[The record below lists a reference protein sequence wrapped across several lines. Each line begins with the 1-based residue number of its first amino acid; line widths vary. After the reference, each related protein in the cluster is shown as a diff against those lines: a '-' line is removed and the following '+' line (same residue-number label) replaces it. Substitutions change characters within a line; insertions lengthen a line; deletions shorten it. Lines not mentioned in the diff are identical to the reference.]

1 GTDYYICV
9 SNAAGSPGAEYELSI
24 SGDIDRDALITAN
37 NSLASATRLVGTA
50 AAEATINGWVGLND
64 SSDFYRFDMSG
75 DGRVRLM
82 LSGLESMARVN
93 LYKLQKDGTYTQTQT
108 ITVRPTAGVD
118 RTLRLAGG
126 SYAVEV
132 CSYDKGAG
140 RYNTGYA
147 LEIEKTIGDE
157 MERLMI
163 PSSSLSDNNTK
174 ENASALVESNDP
186 KDVVVGW
193 VGSEDST
200 DYYRLE
206 LASAGKLNL
215 SLHGLETNVRI
226 NVIQQRP
233 NGSLSTKL
241 NVKVDA
247 DNGLDKT
254 LSLTSGTYYVQVAS
268 YDNGAGRYN
277 TTYALELE
285 QEDSNGETKR
295 FTVAG
300 S

>member
-93 LYKLQKDGTYTQTQT
+93 LYKLQEDGTFSLYKSYVGRASSGLNQLQSLNSGAYALE
-108 ITVRPTAGVD
+108 VR
-118 RTLRLAGG
+118 
-126 SYAVEV
+126 
-132 CSYDKGAG
+132 SYDSGAG

-147 LEIEKTIGDE
+147 LEIEKMIGSE
-157 MERLMI
+157 TERLMI
-163 PSSSLSDNNTK
+163 PSSSLTDNNAK
-174 ENASALVESNDP
+174 ENASTLIESNDP
-186 KDVVVGW
+186 EDVIVGW
-193 VGSEDST
+193 VGSEDAT

-206 LASAGKLNL
+206 LASAGALNL

-226 NVIQQRP
+226 SVYQQRP
-233 NGSLSTKL
+233 NGSLSSKL

-247 DNGLDKT
+247 DNGLDSK
-254 LSLTSGTYYVQVAS
+254 LVLAGGTYFVQVSS

-285 QEDSNGETKR
+285 QEDANGETKR
-295 FTVAG
+295 FTVAN